1 MKSIG
6 ITGVTGFIG
15 QEVARQAAAAGFE
28 VTGFS
33 RSAGRSVGK
42 SVVSQWRKF
51 SFSEPIDASG
61 LDAVVHLAGESIL
74 GYWTAKKK
82 SQIRESRISGTR
94 RVVEGI
100 AATADRPI
108 VLVSG
113 SAIGY
118 YGDTGDREVTESSPA
133 GRGFLAEVAQAW
145 EAEALLAA
153 SARVV
158 LLRTGFVLGRGAG
171 AMRLI
176 GPVFRAG
183 LGGNLGNGKQWMSP
197 VHVEDVAGMVLHA
210 IQSQALSGPLNA
222 VIPTPVRNSEF
233 TREAGRAAGR
243 PAILPAPAFAIRGV
257 LGELSQLLLE
267 SQRVIPAVA
276 DQSGYAFRFKDLRT
290 ALTDVF
296 LR

>member
-1 MKSIG
+1 MKNIG
-6 ITGVTGFIG
+6 ITGATGFIG
-15 QEVARQAAAAGFE
+15 QEVARQAAASGFE

-33 RSAGRSVGK
+33 RSAGRSAGK
-42 SVVSQWRKF
+42 SIISQWRRF

-74 GYWTAKKK
+74 GCWTAKKK
-82 SQIRESRISGTR
+82 NQIRESRISGTR
-94 RVVEGI
+94 SVVGGI

-108 VLVSG
+108 TLISG

-118 YGDTGDREVTESSPA
+118 YGDTGDLEVTESSPA

-145 EAEALLAA
+145 EAEALKAM

-176 GPVFRAG
+176 APVFRAG
-183 LGGNLGNGKQWMSP
+183 LGGKLGNGKQWMSP
-197 VHVEDVAGMVLHA
+197 LHVEDVAGMVLHA
-210 IQSQALSGPLNA
+210 IRSDSVSGPLNA
-222 VIPTPVRNSEF
+222 VMPTPIRNADFTSEV
-233 TREAGRAAGR
+233 GRAAGR
-243 PAILPAPAFAIRGV
+243 PTILPAPAFAIRAV

-276 DQSGYAFRFKDLRT
+276 EESGYAYRFADLRA
-290 ALTDVF
+290 ALADVF
-296 LR
+296 AP